1 MAGIEVVGGKEQSL
15 KPKPGRVAEGQ
26 KVGFHIP
33 MKKTMGEIRLPS
45 SGFEPSGTH
54 TSGSGHGSTV
64 QVDGIDCPGVIN
76 TLMVP
81 GMLAGGSGM
90 TFVGGKGDRLSDS
103 AVGVSKM
110 VLVTTRKDNVLPT
123 PIRSSLKGKA
133 SGSDPLCGSDN
144 FVEQDAEV
152 GYSFVGPS
160 IERNVYNGVPVPV
173 NGDLSHVEQNGQN
186 VVEMEAAQK
195 GISVVRNRGNSNSGI
210 MGNHGN
216 NVDRNVDLSPV
227 KS

>member
-15 KPKPGRVAEGQ
+15 KPKPRRVAEGQ

-64 QVDGIDCPGVIN
+64 QVDDIDCPGVIN

-90 TFVGGKGDRLSDS
+90 TFVGGKGD
-103 AVGVSKM
+103 
-110 VLVTTRKDNVLPT
+110 
-123 PIRSSLKGKA
+123 
-133 SGSDPLCGSDN
+133 
-144 FVEQDAEV
+144 
-152 GYSFVGPS
+152 
-160 IERNVYNGVPVPV
+160 
-173 NGDLSHVEQNGQN
+173 
-186 VVEMEAAQK
+186 
-195 GISVVRNRGNSNSGI
+195 
-210 MGNHGN
+210 
-216 NVDRNVDLSPV
+216 
-227 KS
+227 